1 MKHELGSFFSFC
13 RLGIDLEGLKTDS
26 RDFLFFFQPS
36 KHEVLLSSPTY
47 IHKIHGT
54 TKLESKDG
62 SEGCPTPTKELWSV
76 AKLSLECNNN
86 AKDDTRTSFYQQL
99 NQMQQRSFHH
109 HHLDV
114 SHS

>member
-1 MKHELGSFFSFC
+1 MKHELGSFSFF
-13 RLGIDLEGLKTDS
+13 DLELIS
-26 RDFLFFFQPS
+26 RDRKEIQEISPSFFQPS

-54 TKLESKDG
+54 TKLESKNG
-62 SEGCPTPTKELWSV
+62 SDGCPTPTKELWSV

-86 AKDDTRTSFYQQL
+86 AKDDTRSSFYQQL

>member
-1 MKHELGSFFSFC
+1 MKHELEIFLFC
-13 RLGIDLEGLKTDS
+13 RVGIDLMGPKLIQ
-26 RDFLFFFQPS
+26 DFFPFSFQPS
-36 KHEVLLSSPTY
+36 KHEVLLTSPNY
-47 IHKIHGT
+47 IHKIHGAA
-54 TKLESKDG
+54 KVEGKNG
-62 SEGCPTPTKELWSV
+62 SDNCATPTKELWSV